1 MKFTTLSSAAIV
13 AALTIGALAPT
24 VALADATELD
34 STGTVTVEEGG
45 TDPDEE
51 IDTVDPEEPGE
62 TLPEPN
68 PEGPDEITNPDRGPL
83 MIEKV
88 TNLEFGTIK
97 TSANEVTAFASPMMF
112 GEGDNATTRGAYV
125 QWRDVRA
132 GGTFGYTVTAQMTQ
146 QFTGK
151 DTNKLTG
158 STINFSNGFIAAQGD
173 NTNVI
178 PSSTGAFQL
187 TESNDAVAV
196 VTADQDK
203 EEGKGRYIMAFGD
216 SRNETDANSVKLTVP
231 AATASNMAEDDY
243 VAKVTWKVVA
253 APTADEDDTEA

>member
-1 MKFTTLSSAAIV
+1 MKLTTLSSAAIV
-13 AALTIGALAPT
+13 AALAIGALAPT
-24 VALADATELD
+24 AAFADATSLN

-51 IDTVDPEEPGE
+51 DSGTIDPEPDGDGDG

-68 PEGPDEITNPDRGPL
+68 PDGPGEEPNPDRGPL

-97 TSANEVTAFASPMMF
+97 TSANEVTAFAAPMLF
-112 GEGDNATTRGAYV
+112 GEGDDAMTRGAYV
-125 QWRDVRA
+125 QWRDIRA
-132 GGTFGYTVTAQMTQ
+132 GGTFGYTVTAEMSQ

-151 DTNKLTG
+151 DTNKLAG
-158 STINFSNGFIAAQGD
+158 ATIDFSNGFMTAQID
-173 NTNVI
+173 NTNKA
-178 PSSTGAFQL
+178 PSLTAPAFQL
-187 TESNDAVAV
+187 TEDGAATTV
-196 VTADQDK
+196 VTANAAA

-216 SRNETDANSVKLTVP
+216 SREETDANSVKLTVP
-231 AATASNMAEDDY
+231 ASTASNMAVDEY

-253 APTADEDDTEA
+253 AQ

>member
-51 IDTVDPEEPGE
+51 IDTIDPENPEE

-68 PEGPDEITNPDRGPL
+68 PEGPDEIVNPDRGPL

-97 TSANEVTAFASPMMF
+97 TSANEVTAFAAPMMF
-112 GEGDNATTRGAYV
+112 GEGEDATTRGAYV
-125 QWRDVRA
+125 QWRDIRA
-132 GGTFGYTVTAQMTQ
+132 GGTYGYRVTAEMSQ
-146 QFTGK
+146 QFTGASSN
-151 DTNKLTG
+151 TLNG
-158 STINFSNGFIAAQGD
+158 STIDFSNGFVAAQGD
-173 NTNVI
+173 NTNTI
-178 PSSTGAFQL
+178 PSNTAPAFQL
-187 TESNDAVAV
+187 TESGGAKNI
-196 VTADQDK
+196 VTANQATQ
-203 EEGKGRYIMAFGD
+203 EGKGRYIMAFGD

-231 AATASNMAEDDY
+231 AATASNMAVDEY

-253 APTADEDDTEA
+253 AQ